1 MDPGMQR
8 GGKDETA
15 KAGDVGPLRKTA
27 GDNETFGE
35 ALSRA
40 GVEPAKV
47 GSRVV
52 SRGIAGSR

>member
-1 MDPGMQR
+1 MQR